1 MYHLLRI
8 NLKVTLDLIEVL
20 EQLWRAFFQSHN
32 QGEGIRLRG
41 VLFQARAHYTESF
54 LYLDQLSPA
63 AFY

>member
-1 MYHLLRI
+1 MYHLFGI
-8 NLKVTLDLIEVL
+8 NLKATLDLIEVL
-20 EQLWRAFFQSHN
+20 EQLRRDSFQSHD

-41 VLFQARAHYTESF
+41 VLFQARAQYTESF